1 MHSLRTRIT
10 LLTVCVV
17 IVALTVVTFLSVMF
31 IRNNERLESDQLL
44 LLLCETGERN
54 LDYYFNSVQKSVSKV
69 AAFVEKDLDGLETEQ
84 LERHMERVGRYFEE
98 MANKTNG
105 VLTYY
110 YRIDPE
116 VSDAVKGFWYTNLD
130 GEGFEAHEVTDIT
143 LYDTRDTSKLVW
155 FTVPKHTGQ
164 PIWLPP
170 YITDNLDVRVISY
183 NVPVYYEGRFVGVVG
198 IEIDY
203 STMAGQVESIRLYK
217 NGYAFITD
225 AKGSLFFHPRIDVTA
240 LTEETMP
247 PIPEGML
254 GDSTFRRYTFE
265 GVEKQAAWL
274 PLSNGMCLV
283 VCVPVL
289 ETEGE
294 WLRLIRSILI
304 VSAVVLLVMSAFT
317 MIYTRRITKPLQA
330 LTEAAE
336 QLDKGNYDFK
346 LNYSGDDEVGQLTST
361 FKRLAGHMKDHIN
374 DLNNRVYID
383 ALTSVKNKG
392 AFSDAIDALQE
403 RIDRDRANTAFAIG
417 MFDCDN
423 LKLINDQYG
432 HEKGD
437 VYLKTACRLICRVF
451 QHSPVFRIGGDEF
464 AVILRSDD
472 YTNRAALIRQFEADR
487 AAVCASTENQWEQV
501 HIAMG
506 VADYDPK
513 VDTSP
518 TDVVRRADKLMYANK
533 RKRKAARG

>member
-110 YRIDPE
+110 YRIDPT

-183 NVPVYYEGRFVGVVG
+183 NVPVYYDGRFVGVVG

-283 VCVPVL
+283 VCVPVI

-403 RIDRDRANTAFAIG
+403 RIDKDRANTAFAVG

-487 AAVCASTENQWEQV
+487 AAVCASTENRWEQV

>member
-54 LDYYFNSVQKSVSKV
+54 LEYYFNSVQKSVSKV
-69 AAFVEKDLDGLETEQ
+69 ASFVEKDLDGMETEQ

-110 YRIDPE
+110 YRIDPA

-155 FTVPKHTGQ
+155 FTVPKNTGQ

-225 AKGSLFFHPRIDVTA
+225 AEGSLFFHPRIDVTA

-283 VCVPVL
+283 VCVPVI

-361 FKRLAGHMKDHIN
+361 FKRLADHMKDHIN

-403 RIDRDRANTAFAIG
+403 RIDRDRANTAFAVG

-487 AAVCASTENQWEQV
+487 AAVCASAENRWEQV

-533 RKRKAARG
+533 RKRKAVRG